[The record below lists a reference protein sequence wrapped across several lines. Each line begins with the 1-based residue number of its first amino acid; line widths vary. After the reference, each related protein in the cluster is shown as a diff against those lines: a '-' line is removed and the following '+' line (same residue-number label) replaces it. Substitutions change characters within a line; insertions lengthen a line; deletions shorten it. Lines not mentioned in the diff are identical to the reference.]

1 MDDRGELKRRA
12 PRILV
17 VDDEASLCASL
28 ADVLASD
35 GMVVHSQ
42 PNPCLVLET
51 LRQTSYDLILL
62 DVAISPISGLGLL
75 AQIRPLYPDTK
86 IIMMTAYADK
96 EKVLDALRLGAF
108 DFLEKPIALDLLSHA
123 AQRALHLQAVERAHT
138 NVMAELQRS
147 QRELLARQAQLEQ
160 LNREFLETNQALA
173 VIARHIDRTRQETEA
188 QMIQDLRARILPILK
203 GLQREPLLTQYQAQ
217 LAMLEEYITT
227 LTAGLATDL
236 QVTTML
242 SFGEWRVA
250 SLIQQGLTSEAI
262 AAHLHIALDTVK
274 THRRNIRRKL
284 QLVGGGNS
292 LKAYLGALAC
302 SPSPPNHSRKGRPVS
317 NGAVSH
323 DLRATP
329 RASWPSAAGR

>member
-1 MDDRGELKRRA
+1 MKDMDDAGEIERRA

-17 VDDEASLCASL
+17 VADEASLCTFL
-28 ADVLASD
+28 ADVLTSN
-35 GMVVHSQ
+35 GMVVHGLT
-42 PNPCLVLET
+42 NPCLVLEI

-62 DVAISPISGLGLL
+62 DVVMSPMSGLGLL
-75 AQIRPLYPDTK
+75 AQIRPLYPETK

-108 DFLEKPIALDLLSHA
+108 DFLEKPIALDLLSHTV
-123 AQRALHLQAVERAHT
+123 QRALHLQAVERAHT
-138 NVMAELQRS
+138 NAMAALQHS
-147 QRELLARQAQLEQ
+147 QMELLARQEQLEQ

-188 QMIQDLRARILPILK
+188 QMIRDLRARILPILK
-203 GLQREPLLTQYQAQ
+203 GLQREPFLTQYQSQ

-236 QVTTML
+236 QVTTIL

-262 AAHLHIALDTVK
+262 AAHLHISLDTVK

-284 QLVGGGNS
+284 QLVGGGNN

-302 SPSPPNHSRKGRPVS
+302 SPLPPNQSRRGRPVS
-317 NGAVSH
+317 NGTVSH
-323 DLRATP
+323 DFSSMP
-329 RASWPSAAGR
+329 RSS